1 MKGCEK
7 LNNGR
12 KVAEGGVLLALYSIL
27 LFLAIQ
33 LPFIGSIL
41 FFILPI
47 PFILIALKQNMTWA
61 FGFLFIACLLTMI
74 FGTIL
79 ALPVAILTGFPGIAI
94 GYHLRKSH
102 STIKIFISTVLV
114 MLACI
119 IVMFGFSVWF
129 MNVNVIT
136 ESMAMLKTSVDQS
149 IEMFAAFGKSPTDK
163 SLENIYAAIDLIDTL
178 IPSMFVMISMILSF
192 FILLVAQPFLKRFSD
207 KKLNWPPFRDLQL
220 PKSILWYYL
229 ITMIIAMT
237 TNPNQG
243 DFVFTVISNLLFILQ
258 FFVLL
263 QGLSVVFFW
272 SHRQGWSKV
281 IPIIITILL
290 FMNPVFQF
298 IVRFLGIIDLG
309 FPLRQ
314 NSAKKK

>member
-1 MKGCEK
+1 M
-7 LNNGR
+7 NNGR

-27 LFLAIQ
+27 LFLTIQ

-41 FFILPI
+41 FFILPV
-47 PFILIALKQNMTWA
+47 PFILIALKQSMTWT

-74 FGTIL
+74 FGTVL
-79 ALPVAILTGFPGIAI
+79 ALPVALLTGFPGIVI
-94 GYHLRKSH
+94 GYHLRKNH

-129 MNVNVIT
+129 MNVNIIT
-136 ESMAMLKTSVDQS
+136 ESIGMLKISVEKS
-149 IEMFAAFGKSPTDK
+149 SEMLAAFGKSPTDK
-163 SLENIYAAIDLIDTL
+163 SVEDIYVAIDLMDTL
-178 IPSMFVMISMILSF
+178 IPSMFVITSIILSF
-192 FILLVAQPFLKRFSD
+192 LILLVAQPFLKRFSE
-207 KKLNWPPFRDLQL
+207 KKLKWPPFRELQL

-243 DFVFTVISNLLFILQ
+243 DFLFTVISNLLFILQ

-263 QGLSVVFFW
+263 QGLSFVFFW

-281 IPIIITILL
+281 IPIIIIILL
-290 FMNPVFQF
+290 LMNPVFQF

-314 NSAKKK
+314 NIAKKK

>member
-1 MKGCEK
+1 M
-7 LNNGR
+7 NNGR

-27 LFLAIQ
+27 LFLTIQ

-79 ALPVAILTGFPGIAI
+79 SLPVALLTGLPGIVI
-94 GYHLRKSH
+94 GYHLRKNY

-119 IVMFGFSVWF
+119 IVIFGFSVWF

-136 ESMAMLKTSVDQS
+136 ESIGMLKISVEKS
-149 IEMFAAFGKSPTDK
+149 SEMLAAFGKTPTDK
-163 SLENIYAAIDLIDTL
+163 SLEDIYAAIDLMDTL
-178 IPSMFVMISMILSF
+178 IPSMFVMTSIILSF
-192 FILLVAQPFLKRFSD
+192 LILLVAQPFLKRFSER
-207 KKLNWPPFRDLQL
+207 KLKWPPFRELQL

-243 DFVFTVISNLLFILQ
+243 DFLFTVISNLLFILQ

-263 QGLSVVFFW
+263 QGLSFVFFW

-281 IPIIITILL
+281 IPIIIIILL
-290 FMNPVFQF
+290 LMNPVFQF

-314 NSAKKK
+314 NIAKKK

>member
-1 MKGCEK
+1 MKGCEA

-33 LPFIGSIL
+33 LPFIGSII

-47 PFILIALKQNMTWA
+47 PFILIGIKQTMAWA
-61 FGFLFIACLLTMI
+61 FGFLVIACLLTMI

-79 ALPVAILTGFPGIAI
+79 ALPVTLLTGFPGITI

-102 STIKIFISTVLV
+102 STIRIFISTVLV
-114 MLACI
+114 ILGCL

-129 MNVNVIT
+129 MNMNVIT
-136 ESMAMLKTSVDQS
+136 ESIEMLKTSVDKS
-149 IEMFAAFGKSPTDK
+149 TEMLATFGQTPSDK
-163 SLENIYAAIDLIDTL
+163 SIENIYVAIDLLDTL
-178 IPSMFVMISMILSF
+178 IPSMFVITSLILSF
-192 FILLVAQPFLKRFSD
+192 LILLVAQPFLKRFSE
-207 KKLNWPPFRDLQL
+207 KKLKWPPFRDLQL

-229 ITMIIAMT
+229 ITMIVAMT

-243 DFVFTVISNLLFILQ
+243 EFLFIVISNLLFILQ
-258 FFVLL
+258 FFVLM
-263 QGLSVVFFW
+263 QGLSFVFFW
-272 SHRQGWSKV
+272 SDRQGWSKV
-281 IPIIITILL
+281 IPTIMIIFI
-290 FMNPVFQF
+290 FMSPLFQF
-298 IVRFLGIIDLG
+298 IVRFLGVIDLG

-314 NSAKKK
+314 NIAKKK

>member
-1 MKGCEK
+1 M
-7 LNNGR
+7 NDGR

-47 PFILIALKQNMTWA
+47 PFILIALKQSMTWA

-74 FGTIL
+74 FGTVL
-79 ALPVAILTGFPGIAI
+79 ALPVALLTGLSGITI
-94 GYHLRKSH
+94 GYQLRKNY
-102 STIKIFISTVLV
+102 STIKIFISTVIV
-114 MLACI
+114 MLACL

-129 MNVNVIT
+129 LNMNVIT
-136 ESMAMLKTSVDQS
+136 ESIDMLKTSVDKS
-149 IEMFAAFGKSPTDK
+149 IEILAAFGKSPTDK
-163 SLENIYAAIDLIDTL
+163 SLENIYVAIDLLDTL
-178 IPSMFVMISMILSF
+178 IPSMFVMSSLILSF
-192 FILLVAQPFLKRFSD
+192 LILLVAQPFLKRFSE
-207 KKLNWPPFRDLQL
+207 KKLKWPLFRDLQL

-229 ITMIIAMT
+229 ITMIVAMT

-243 DFVFTVISNLLFILQ
+243 EFLFTVISNLLFILHI
-258 FFVLL
+258 FVLM
-263 QGLSVVFFW
+263 QGLSFVFFW
-272 SHRQGWSKV
+272 SDRQGWSKV
-281 IPIIITILL
+281 IPIIMIILI
-290 FMNPVFQF
+290 FMSPLFQF

-314 NSAKKK
+314 NIAKKK